1 MKRFIFCLLLF
12 ALFITGYAYAQ
23 TQKQYDKVKERVQ
36 KGLNV
41 DEVTADSTATILKRY
56 FTRVRSI
63 RGNEGMNDRN
73 KQLAIKRE
81 RRQEIAKL
89 RTFLTADQLKKL
101 RQMVQQYRDMRQQ
114 NNQDPADS
122 SLSKYYF

>member
-114 NNQDPADS
+114 NNQNPADS

>member
-1 MKRFIFCLLLF
+1 MKRFIFYLLLS
-12 ALFITGYAYAQ
+12 ALFITGHANAQ
-23 TQKQYDKVKERVQ
+23 THKQYDKVKERVQ
-36 KGLNV
+36 QGLNV
-41 DEVTADSTATILKRY
+41 DEATADSTATILKRY

-63 RGNEGMNDRN
+63 RGNEGMSDQN
-73 KQLAIKRE
+73 KQQAIKRE

-89 RTFLTADQLKKL
+89 RTFLSADQLKKL